1 MMNKL
6 GWTKLESR
14 RQTAKV
20 VIMYRIVN
28 NLISGHQRQKC
39 TYTSRSAHQRPCTP
53 LNSVIYHRQRLPVF
67 LFPTGKRLWNGLPEQ
82 VVTSPSID
90 VFKTRMGELYK

>member
-6 GWTKLESR
+6 GWTILESR
-14 RQTAKV
+14 RQTSKV
-20 VIMYRIVN
+20 LMMYRIVN

-39 TYTSRSAHQRPCTP
+39 TYSSRSAHQRPCTP

-67 LFPTGKRLWNGLPEQ
+67 LFPNWKTPLEWSPRTGGHFTVHRCLQ
-82 VVTSPSID
+82 D
-90 VFKTRMGELYK
+90 